1 MAGCRRAGCE
11 LVHRPAVRGGHRA
24 ADAASHQAAFRGW
37 PGGAGRRGGA
47 MRRAVITGIGA
58 VTPIGHG
65 AKGLWAGVLANQSA
79 VKAIDRF
86 DASPFPSRIAAQ
98 IDDFV
103 PSDHLDARRAR
114 RLDRFSQLTVA
125 AARMAVEHAGLPMPD
140 GRADRTGIWIGSAL
154 GG

>member
-1 MAGCRRAGCE
+1 
-11 LVHRPAVRGGHRA
+11 
-24 ADAASHQAAFRGW
+24 
-37 PGGAGRRGGA
+37 

-65 AKGLWAGVLANQSA
+65 ADGLWAGVLANQSA
-79 VKAIDRF
+79 IRAIDRF

-103 PSDHLDARRAR
+103 PGDHLDARRAR

-125 AARMAVEHAGLPMPD
+125 SARMAVEHARLPMPD
-140 GRADRTGIWIGSAL
+140 GRADRTGIGPRLAPMANRRSPPGS
-154 GG
+154 GRRRTYR